1 LTNANSTGR
10 LKNPGRWEG
19 DSGCR
24 SNGVTAARR
33 YSPPAR
39 SPPIR
44 PAAIA
49 VPRKIGT
56 LQVEIAKL
64 ETIVAGQRADLE
76 ILRYAKE
83 PRLEVRRQRCGG
95 HQTKGAV
102 MRYKAKSVAA
112 LQLALGSLPDEMQVE
127 VDPDIEVS
135 AKTVGDLRKVA
146 AWRAN
151 LAVITPIGSDP
162 QSPVR
167 VSKANAA
174 TRVAPKP

>member
-1 LTNANSTGR
+1 
-10 LKNPGRWEG
+10 
-19 DSGCR
+19 
-24 SNGVTAARR
+24 
-33 YSPPAR
+33 
-39 SPPIR
+39 
-44 PAAIA
+44 
-49 VPRKIGT
+49 
-56 LQVEIAKL
+56 
-64 ETIVAGQRADLE
+64 
-76 ILRYAKE
+76 
-83 PRLEVRRQRCGG
+83 
-95 HQTKGAV
+95 

-112 LQLALGSLPDEMQVE
+112 LHLALGSLPDEMQVE
-127 VDPDIEVS
+127 GDPDIEVS